1 MEFLGSAAL
10 HTDGVVSSA
19 CPDCGE
25 PLELEVR
32 DGKLVDG
39 ADLLVHFVVPA
50 RRWWDD
56 IGFT

>member
-1 MEFLGSAAL
+1 
-10 HTDGVVSSA
+10 
-19 CPDCGE
+19 
-25 PLELEVR
+25 VR
-32 DGKLVDG
+32 DGELVEG

>member
-1 MEFLGSAAL
+1 MR
-10 HTDGVVSSA
+10 DGVVESE

-32 DGKLVDG
+32 DGELDPRRH
-39 ADLLVHFVVPA
+39 LLVHFVVPA
-50 RRWWDD
+50 RHWWDD